1 MKGLENAIRNLNSLD
16 IRSNR
21 NDVMLKMLH

>member
-16 IRSNR
+16 RQMVPR
-21 NDVMLKMLH
+21 

>member
-16 IRSNR
+16 TRM
-21 NDVMLKMLH
+21 VPQ

>member
-16 IRSNR
+16 TRM
-21 NDVMLKMLH
+21 VPQA

>member
-16 IRSNR
+16 RHM
-21 NDVMLKMLH
+21 VPQA